1 MSNGEHPTGGMKK
14 ALSLGH
20 IRSEKASYRPFRRFR
35 RFVNELPVKHAYRS
49 DRHIP
54 MQDRVRFL
62 QG

>member
-35 RFVNELPVKHAYRS
+35 RFVNEPCKTRLPE
-49 DRHIP
+49 
-54 MQDRVRFL
+54 
-62 QG
+62 